1 MEKIKVLA
9 ILPYRKLAQ
18 KLDEIIGEFP
28 NIELYTFIGYYKNA
42 IDYTRVFPG
51 KEFDVII
58 SRGGTAEILN
68 DLLQIPIISIDI
80 TALDVLRA
88 LTEAA
93 ACGGRVALISYESIC
108 AMGRAI
114 CEVLHMD
121 AEVVP
126 LTSVYEIEHLEDLLR
141 DAPYD
146 VVIGGMRT
154 TEIAARYAKHTV
166 LLESSADDVRNA
178 LQKAVTTR
186 SYISKVVGSSA
197 LFEDVVD
204 KSDTAVLI
212 FSDRQRICYANQA
225 YYDLDMP
232 ELGKLLRKI
241 LPSVEKRQRLSV
253 VKYLKP
259 NMLSIDVS
267 RLVSGSATY
276 YVFYVRVLNA
286 LKDGYPSL
294 SIDETVPALLDCEAF
309 RDEYLLPFSAQ
320 LGRAAALDLP
330 VLIEGEA
337 GSGKRALAQ
346 YLHAQSANRLAPFC
360 LMDCE
365 QLSEREWK
373 KMTQDVFSPVNSSG
387 YTIFLRNVSAL
398 SLPLQK
404 SVAQHLS
411 DSAVT
416 SRNRIIASANVP
428 LEKAVGDGTFSSEL
442 YSVLGGIVFRIPP
455 LRSRTAEIRRFAA
468 ALLDYYCR
476 KNALPPLTFSE
487 AACQALEAYRWP
499 LNYTQLMQTVRQ
511 LALTAESAVIE
522 ASDVNAVLRHTVPLS
537 AETPAALDLSGT
549 LDDIER
555 QVIALV
561 LQEEHMNQTAAAKRL
576 NIGRSTLWR
585 KLNG

>member
-18 KLDEIIGEFP
+18 KLDEVIGEFP
-28 NIELYTFIGYYKNA
+28 NIELYTFLGYYKNA

-80 TALDVLRA
+80 TALGVLRA
-88 LTEAA
+88 LSEAA
-93 ACGGRVALISYESIC
+93 GYGGRVALVSYESIC

-121 AEVVP
+121 ADIIP
-126 LTSVYEIEHLEDLLR
+126 LSSVYEIEQLEDRLR
-141 DAPYD
+141 DAQYD
-146 VVIGGMRT
+146 VVIGGVRT
-154 TEIAARYAKHTV
+154 TEIAARHARHTV

-186 SYISKVVGSSA
+186 DYISKAVGSSA

-225 YYDLDMP
+225 YYNLDMP

-267 RLVSGSATY
+267 RLVSGSSTY

-309 RDEYLLPFSAQ
+309 RDEYLRPFAAQ
-320 LGRAAALDLP
+320 LDRAAALDLP
-330 VLIEGEA
+330 VLIEGET

-387 YTIFLRNVSAL
+387 YTIYLRNVSAL

-416 SRNRIIASANVP
+416 TRNRIIASANVP
-428 LEKAVGDGTFSSEL
+428 LEQAVGDGTFSSEL

-455 LRSRTAEIRRFAA
+455 LRSRAAEIRRFAA
-468 ALLDYYCR
+468 ALLEYYRR
-476 KNALPPLTFSE
+476 KNALPPLSFSAE
-487 AACQALEAYRWP
+487 ACRALEAYRWP
-499 LNYTQLMQTVRQ
+499 LNYTQLMQAVRQ
-511 LALTAESAVIE
+511 LALTAENEGIGE
-522 ASDVNAVLRHTVPLS
+522 ADVNAVLRHTVPLS
-537 AETPAALDLSGT
+537 AEAPATLDLSGT